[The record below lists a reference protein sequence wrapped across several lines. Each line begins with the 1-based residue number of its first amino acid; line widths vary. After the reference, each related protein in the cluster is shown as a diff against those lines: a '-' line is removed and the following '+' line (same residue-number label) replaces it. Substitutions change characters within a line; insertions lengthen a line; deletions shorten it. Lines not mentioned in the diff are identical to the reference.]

1 MAFENG
7 QTIIPVINK
16 IDMPDVNID
25 SVEKQIKNLF
35 DFDAKDVVR
44 FVLLNRLA

>member
-1 MAFENG
+1 MAFEKD

-16 IDMPDVNID
+16 IDMPDVNILA
-25 SVEKQIKNLF
+25 VEKQLKNLF

-44 FVLLNRLA
+44 FLLFF